1 MAVLR
6 ALKEGAQ
13 KEGFEAF
20 HEETLGRKR
29 KELFEE
35 IRPHQLDC

>member
-1 MAVLR
+1 MAVWR
-6 ALKEGAQ
+6 AMEEGVQ

-20 HEETLGRKR
+20 HEEKLGRKQ

-35 IRPHQLDC
+35 IRPHRLDC

>member
-1 MAVLR
+1 VAVLR

-20 HEETLGRKR
+20 HEEKLGRKR

-35 IRPHQLDC
+35 IRPHRLDC